1 MMVKR
6 FMALSLLGGIGG
18 ACAPGSPPLVQI
30 RVQDVPG
37 LRQAVAQAQPGTA
50 ILLAP
55 GTYPGGLYFES
66 LKGEAGRPLVIAG
79 ADPQDPP
86 VIQGGTEGLHLVE
99 PAYVELRHLVITGA
113 AVNGL
118 NIDDGGSY
126 DTPAHHLVLRDLRVT
141 DIGAQGN
148 HDGIKLSGVDDF
160 RVEGCTIERWGTG
173 GGSAIDMVGCHRGVI
188 EGNLFRHNDTAGST
202 GVQAKGGTRQVVV
215 RRNRFENAG
224 GRAVNIGGSTGLAYF
239 RPPLQAGEEHYEA
252 KEIWVEGNTFL
263 GGGAAVA
270 FVGVDGSVVRFNTI
284 FCPQRWALRIL
295 QETREAGFVPCRRGV
310 FTDNLV
316 VFRSDQWFEGGVNIG
331 PHTAP
336 ETFRFARNFW
346 YCLDDPAK
354 SRPTLPT
361 PEEAGIY
368 GQDPRFRDAERGD
381 LRLQPGS
388 PAEQVGAEA
397 LPPVGA
403 TPEWPRIEE
412 TSKP

>member
-1 MMVKR
+1 MAKYLI
-6 FMALSLLGGIGG
+6 ALSLLGGIGG
-18 ACAPGSPPLVQI
+18 GACAPEGSPASQILVQ
-30 RVQDVPG
+30 DAPG
-37 LRQAVAQAQPGTA
+37 LRQAAAKAQPGTS
-50 ILLAP
+50 ILLAA
-55 GTYPGGLYFES
+55 GEYPGGLYLEN
-66 LKGEAGRPLVIAG
+66 LQGEAGRPIVIAA
-79 ADPQDPP
+79 ADPENPP
-86 VIQGGTEGLHLVE
+86 VIRGGTEGLHLTD
-99 PAYVELRHLVITGA
+99 PAYVELHHLVITGA

-126 DTPAHHLVLRDLRVT
+126 DTPAHHLVLKGLRVA

-188 EGNLFRHNDTAGST
+188 EGNLFRHTDTTGST
-202 GVQAKGGTRQVVV
+202 GVQAKGGTRQVLV

-239 RPPLQAGEEHYEA
+239 RPPLPAGGEHCEA
-252 KEIWVEGNTFL
+252 REIYVEGNTFL
-263 GGGAAVA
+263 GSGAPVA

-295 QETREAGFVPCRRGV
+295 QETREPGFVPCRRGV

-346 YCLDDPAK
+346 YCLDDPSK
-354 SRPTLPT
+354 SQPTLPT
-361 PEEAGIY
+361 PEEAGTY
-368 GQDPRFRDAERGD
+368 GQDPQFQDAARGD
-381 LRLQPGS
+381 LRLRPGS
-388 PAEQVGAEA
+388 PAEKVGAEA
-397 LPPVGA
+397 LPSEADLP
-403 TPEWPRIEE
+403 WIEE
-412 TSKP
+412 ADQP